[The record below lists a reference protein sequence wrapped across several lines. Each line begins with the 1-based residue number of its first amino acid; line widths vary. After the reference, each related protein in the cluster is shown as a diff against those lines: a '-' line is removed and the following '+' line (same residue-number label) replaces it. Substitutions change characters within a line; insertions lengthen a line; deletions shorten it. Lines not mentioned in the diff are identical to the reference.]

1 MGLFLLSCLKGTGVL
16 CRALHSTSEML
27 GRFVLLLGLTNCV
40 LAGGYGAAGGSQAT
54 VGTGGCGS
62 GEQGS
67 CCSGADCPAEA
78 PVCSEYG
85 FCQCSLY
92 QVGGPACGPGVG
104 GGGVGG
110 GCGSNDRGSCCS
122 SADCPTR
129 RLCAVSTD
137 IVNVPPTRLVVLL
150 VVQGLVANSTN
161 LPPSREGQVDTA
173 K

>member
-54 VGTGGCGS
+54 VGSGGCGS
-62 GEQGS
+62 GKQGS

-85 FCQCSLY
+85 FCQCSSY

-104 GGGVGG
+104 SGGVGG
-110 GCGSNDRGSCCS
+110 GCGSNDRGSCC
-122 SADCPTR
+122 
-129 RLCAVSTD
+129 
-137 IVNVPPTRLVVLL
+137 RLVVLL
-150 VVQGLVANSTN
+150 VVQELVVSSTN
-161 LPPSREGQVDTA
+161 LPPSR
-173 K
+173 